1 LDDAMAKSLLRHFG
15 VPLVPEVF
23 ATTSA
28 DAVCA
33 ATCLKYP
40 VVLKGVVLGI
50 AHKTE
55 LGLVALDLGTPE
67 AVVHACSRMA
77 ERAGARLS
85 GFLVQPMV
93 SGGIELVIGVKVDP
107 NVGPAVLLGLG
118 GVFVE
123 AYGPPVVE
131 MAPVSTKTAAS
142 MIATLDRKRILNGYR
157 TGRPLDVESVVAT
170 LTAVGHLAWALR
182 DRIDTL
188 DLNPVIV
195 TADGALAV
203 DAVIS
208 VRPTRDVPTG

>member
-1 LDDAMAKSLLRHFG
+1 
-15 VPLVPEVF
+15 VF

-40 VVLKGVVLGI
+40 VALKGVVLGI

-142 MIATLDRKRILNGYR
+142 MIATLDRKRILSGYR
-157 TGRPLDVESVVAT
+157 TGRPLDQGCGDEPGARRQRLS
-170 LTAVGHLAWALR
+170 TASGEMCGTHAGR
-182 DRIDTL
+182 GRRS
-188 DLNPVIV
+188 
-195 TADGALAV
+195 G
-203 DAVIS
+203 
-208 VRPTRDVPTG
+208 RG